1 MEPRKY
7 TRKEIKERKRLGYY
21 PLSAAEQVLYII
33 IYKVKR
39 DLRSALLK
47 IKHNFKMRKG
57 CKHICLWCEYYDDC
71 AEVSDTVAVEH
82 KGYTIQQSGVNCHTM
97 IIDSGGK
104 MVYHA
109 QTEKPLTE
117 QELRQIVNWYI
128 DFQKEDM
135 QL

>member
-21 PLSAAEQVLYII
+21 PITAAEQVLYII
-33 IYKVKR
+33 IYKIKH
-39 DLRSALLK
+39 DLRSAMLK
-47 IKHNFKMRKG
+47 IKHNFKMWKN
-57 CKHICLWCEYYDDC
+57 CKHICLRCEYFDDC
-71 AEVSDTVAVEH
+71 VEVDDTVAVEH
-82 KGYTIQQSGVNCHTM
+82 KGYTIQQSGVNYHTI

-109 QTEKPLTE
+109 QTEKQLTE
-117 QELRQIVNWYI
+117 QELREIVDWYI
-128 DFQKEDM
+128 NFIKEDM